1 MTPPEISGPANAR
14 RAERKT
20 LYALAGIQFTY
31 ILDFM
36 IVMPLGPVFTRAL
49 DISVQQFGWIIAA
62 YTFSAAIAG
71 ILAANFIDHFGRR
84 RLLLGLYGVFAL
96 ATLLCAL
103 APGYW
108 SLVLARC
115 LAGAF
120 GGLLSAMIQVCVGEL
135 IPFERRGRAMGLI
148 MSSFS
153 IASVAGMPLGLLLA
167 ANFGFRAPF
176 LFITLLSAAIL
187 TFALRVLP
195 DAQPQK
201 QTRVPGAPHRSWMA
215 PMGEVLR
222 EPNHLRAFTFMALLI
237 FSGVLLFPYL
247 PLHLTT
253 NTGMTEAQL
262 PLMYLIGG
270 LMTLFSARFVGKLA
284 DKRGKIRV
292 YRWAALATLAP
303 VLVLTHIGVVPLGVV
318 LVITTFLFVLMT
330 SRTIPGMALITGSAV
345 PSMRG
350 AFMSMNATVQSI
362 ATGVAVL
369 VGGAI
374 LSQVPGGPL
383 ENFDILGYI
392 MVAVTLAAVWLAG
405 KLKVMPDAPDAS
417 EDGRTGVG

>member
-1 MTPPEISGPANAR
+1 MTPPEISGPAAAR

-36 IVMPLGPVFTRAL
+36 IVMPLGPVFTRAMG
-49 DISVQQFGWIIAA
+49 ISVQQFGWIVAA

-71 ILAANFIDHFGRR
+71 IVAANFIDRFGRR
-84 RLLLGLYGVFAL
+84 TLLLGLYGMFAL

-115 LAGAF
+115 MAGAF

-135 IPFERRGRAMGLI
+135 IPFERRGRAMSLI
-148 MSSFS
+148 MSAFS
-153 IASVAGMPLGLLLA
+153 VASVAGMPLGLLLA

-176 LFITLLSAAIL
+176 IFITLLSVAIL
-187 TFALRVLP
+187 TFGLRVLP
-195 DAQPQK
+195 NVQPQK
-201 QTRVPGAPHRSWMA
+201 RPLVAGAPHRSWLA
-215 PMGEVLR
+215 PMGDVLG
-222 EPNHLRAFTFMALLI
+222 EPNHLRAFAFMALLI

-253 NTGMTEAQL
+253 NIGMSEAQL

-284 DKRGKIRV
+284 DKVGKIRV
-292 YRWAALATLAP
+292 YRWAALGTLVP
-303 VLVLTHIGVVPLGVV
+303 VLTLTHIDVVPLGVV

-330 SRTIPGMALITGSAV
+330 SRSIPGMALITGSAV

-350 AFMSMNATVQSI
+350 AFMSMNATVQSV
-362 ATGVAVL
+362 ASGVAVL

-374 LSQVPGGPL
+374 LTQVPGGPL

-392 MVAVTLAAVWLAG
+392 MVAVTLAAIWLSG
-405 KLKVMPDAPDAS
+405 KLKVMPDSPAH
-417 EDGRTGVG
+417 GGHG